1 MELNDLTFSL
11 QNGVYKTSFQPTGD
25 FRIHIKRQ
33 ASGRLSFF
41 ETITGSDPVAFG
53 VINWTLPNF
62 EAKVPD
68 VSPGMTIIIESDTPV
83 IKCQYTYEYF
93 YFKDFRNK
101 RVEAKHD

>member
-41 ETITGSDPVAFG
+41 ETITGSDPVAFE
-53 VINWTLPNF
+53 VIN
-62 EAKVPD
+62 
-68 VSPGMTIIIESDTPV
+68 
-83 IKCQYTYEYF
+83 
-93 YFKDFRNK
+93 
-101 RVEAKHD
+101 

>member
-53 VINWTLPNF
+53 VINWLFLTLRQKYP
-62 EAKVPD
+62 
-68 VSPGMTIIIESDTPV
+68 M
-83 IKCQYTYEYF
+83 
-93 YFKDFRNK
+93 
-101 RVEAKHD
+101 

>member
-1 MELNDLTFSL
+1 MKLNDLTFSL

-41 ETITGSDPVAFG
+41 GTITGSDPVAFG
-53 VINWTLPNF
+53 VINWALPNF

-68 VSPGMTIIIESDTPV
+68 VTPGMTIVIESETPV
-83 IKCQYTYEYF
+83 TKCQYTYE
-93 YFKDFRNK
+93 
-101 RVEAKHD
+101 